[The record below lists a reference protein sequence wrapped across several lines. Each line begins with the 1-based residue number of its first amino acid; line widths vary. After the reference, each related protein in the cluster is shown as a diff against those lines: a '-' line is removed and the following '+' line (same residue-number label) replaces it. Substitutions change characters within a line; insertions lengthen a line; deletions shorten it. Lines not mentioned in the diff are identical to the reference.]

1 MIWVMSGVFLFGSCV
16 LLCPPMCPD
25 CSPPS
30 LIFNLTSLERDV
42 RDYVANCSISARSQ
56 SNSQQPSG
64 LLKLLAT
71 PHRPWSQVALDFIT
85 RLPSPLHN
93 RPVLKVRSFCC
104 SWEITHCYQNH
115 RTAHWSCFRLHGIP
129 LKIVLDRG
137 PQFNSQV
144 WKIFT
149 AVGANVSLSSRFH
162 LPDQEAQSRD
172 GIGSVLLW
180 HKTQPSG
187 PHSSHESTEYR
198 TTHSP
203 YLLPSLTFQ
212 RILRLPPACL

>member
-30 LIFNLTSLERDV
+30 LIFNLTSMERDV

-64 LLKLLAT
+64 LLKPLVT
-71 PHRPWSQVALDFIT
+71 PHRPKLLWTSLPGY
-85 RLPSPLHN
+85 PSPLHN

-104 SWEITHCYQNH
+104 SSEITHCYQNH
-115 RTAHWSCFRLHGIP
+115 PTAHWSCFRLHGIP

-137 PQFNSQV
+137 PQFTSQV

-149 AVGANVSLSSRFH
+149 AVGANISLSSRFH
-162 LPDQEAQSRD
+162 LRTDGLTKRLNQELELAPFCYDTKLSHLVLRVPMSR
-172 GIGSVLLW
+172 V
-180 HKTQPSG
+180 QNN
-187 PHSSHESTEYR
+187 
-198 TTHSP
+198 
-203 YLLPSLTFQ
+203 SLT
-212 RILRLPPACL
+212 LSATVSYLSTYP

>member
-30 LIFNLTSLERDV
+30 LIFNLTSMERDV

-64 LLKLLAT
+64 LLKPLVT
-71 PHRPWSQVALDFIT
+71 PHRPKLLWTSLPGY
-85 RLPSPLHN
+85 PSPLHN

-104 SWEITHCYQNH
+104 SSEITHCYQNH
-115 RTAHWSCFRLHGIP
+115 PTAHWSCFRLHGIP

-137 PQFNSQV
+137 PQFTSQV

-149 AVGANVSLSSRFH
+149 AVGANISLSSRFH
-162 LPDQEAQSRD
+162 LRTDGLTKRLNQELELALFYYDTKLSHLVLRVPMSR
-172 GIGSVLLW
+172 V
-180 HKTQPSG
+180 QNN
-187 PHSSHESTEYR
+187 
-198 TTHSP
+198 
-203 YLLPSLTFQ
+203 SLT
-212 RILRLPPACL
+212 LSATVSHLSTYP